1 MSGELRTR
9 FIDYMTLHRFSEHTK
24 RSYLSSI
31 EALTKFHNQPP
42 DTLTNEQIQAYLLYL
57 IKDRKLSWGSCNNYF
72 SGIICFYKNVCKW
85 DETRFHIPPRPRIKK
100 LPIVFSMEE
109 VKRLLDAVANF
120 KHRVLLKTIYSAG
133 LRVSEA
139 VRLQPHH
146 IESDPSRMM
155 IRIEQGKG
163 RKDRYTVLS
172 RKLLV
177 ELRTYWSKYS
187 PDKWLFPSPKK
198 EFHLT
203 EAAVQRAYYKAKKKP
218 A

>member
-1 MSGELRTR
+1 MSSELRTK
-9 FIDYMTLHRFSEHTK
+9 FMNYMTLHRFSEHTK
-24 RSYLSSI
+24 RSYLSSV
-31 EALTKFHNQPP
+31 ETLSKFHNQPP

-100 LPIVFSMEE
+100 LPVVFSMEE
-109 VKRLLDAVANF
+109 VKRLFDATANF

-187 PDKWLFPSPKK
+187 PDKWLFPSPRKG
-198 EFHLT
+198 FHLT